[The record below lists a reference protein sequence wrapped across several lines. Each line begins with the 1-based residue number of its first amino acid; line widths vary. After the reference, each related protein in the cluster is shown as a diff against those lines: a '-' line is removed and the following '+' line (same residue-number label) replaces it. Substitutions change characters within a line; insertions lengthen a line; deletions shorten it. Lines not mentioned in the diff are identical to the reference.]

1 MAPKSI
7 AMLLAMT
14 LKDEGLDRDA
24 ISTRLKALPNLTKT
38 RKCQILKAI
47 FDDKACDSA
56 QLTFQLSNPPV

>member
-14 LKDEGLDRDA
+14 LKDEGLNKDE
-24 ISTRLKALPNLTKT
+24 ISKRLRALPNLTKT

-47 FDDKACDSA
+47 FDNKACYSNR
-56 QLTFQLSNPPV
+56 FQAIQKI